1 MLAGHCVAN
10 RIKARSKVYIIVPFW
25 NWTKPFE
32 WLNWSDMLYP
42 SKIFWWSNIFRSSH
56 GHGVFISWELCDVWK
71 ITASLM
77 VFEGCDNWLYDGAA
91 IIIEQTLLAGHHQGE
106 EKIIQNQHSL
116 LQWKLPPH
124 QAMQVTVF
132 WIISILK
139 VLPKIDIAEFFFF
152 LSYENKL
159 NTDFR
164 LKEARSLMNQTIQS
178 IILTGCAGCWLWHKN
193 CAACD
198 FGRWTSRRGE
208 GVGGWITKCQS
219 LFLDPHPLRTTPNP
233 TTMLKLVKNI
243 FTNDKCR
250 HFKLK
255 TRGPT

>member
-1 MLAGHCVAN
+1 
-10 RIKARSKVYIIVPFW
+10 
-25 NWTKPFE
+25 
-32 WLNWSDMLYP
+32 MLYP
-42 SKIFWWSNIFRSSH
+42 STIFWWSNIFRSSH

-139 VLPKIDIAEFFFF
+139 VLSQIELYLLPLIFKQTHEAEFRRQPR
-152 LSYENKL
+152 EV
-159 NTDFR
+159 
-164 LKEARSLMNQTIQS
+164 RSLRNQTTS
-178 IILTGCAGCWLWHKN
+178 LRLIIWTGCAGCWLWHKN

-198 FGRWTSRRGE
+198 VGRWTSRRGE

-243 FTNDKCR
+243 FTNDKCW

-255 TRGPT
+255 TWSPT